1 MFRPRWVMNL
11 LAVWALTGIWHGAN
25 YTFLAWGLFYFVLLI
40 MEKFTRLP
48 ERLGRL
54 SHIYALVA
62 IMVGWVMFRSD
73 NLGAGLQ
80 YLSVMF
86 GFSGLG
92 LTDDFF
98 YMYLEETYVLVSL
111 AIFLSLPVLPWLK
124 EQQWTGKAV
133 EALEPVAAFG
143 IFLLTLAVTVSAS
156 YNPFIYFNF

>member
-1 MFRPRWVMNL
+1 MG
-11 LAVWALTGIWHGAN
+11 AEGIWHGAN
-25 YTFLAWGLFYFVLLI
+25 YTFLVWGFFYFVLLM

-62 IMVGWVMFRSD
+62 IMVGWVMFRSKD
-73 NLGAGLQ
+73 LGAGMQ

-86 GFSGLG
+86 GLSGLG
-92 LTDDFF
+92 ITDDFF

-111 AIFLSLPVLPWLK
+111 AIVLCLPILPWLK
-124 EQQWTGKAV
+124 EKKLAGKVV
-133 EALEPVAAFG
+133 EAIEPIAAFG